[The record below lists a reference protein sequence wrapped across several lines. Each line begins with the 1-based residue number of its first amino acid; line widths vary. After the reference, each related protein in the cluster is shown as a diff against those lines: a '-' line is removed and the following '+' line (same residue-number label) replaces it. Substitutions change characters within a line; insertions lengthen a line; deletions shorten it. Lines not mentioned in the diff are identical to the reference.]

1 MIKKI
6 YVFPQTTVNKQF
18 VIAKCLC
25 LSNNERDTSYEGGG
39 SGPGMGE
46 GGGEGEG
53 NFTKER
59 NSREYGN
66 IW

>member
-25 LSNNERDTSYEGGG
+25 QSDRGTSYENG
-39 SGPGMGE
+39 SGPGMG
-46 GGGEGEG
+46 GGNGGDGEG

-59 NSREYGN
+59 NTEEYGN

>member
-1 MIKKI
+1 MIKKK

-25 LSNNERDTSYEGGG
+25 DSDRVVSYEDPGTG
-39 SGPGMGE
+39 GPGMGD
-46 GGGEGEG
+46 GPGDGDD

-59 NSREYGN
+59 NSGEYGN

>member
-6 YVFPQTTVNKQF
+6 YVFPQTTINKQF

-25 LSNNERDTSYEGGG
+25 QSDRGTSYENGN
-39 SGPGMGE
+39 GPDMGE
-46 GGGEGEG
+46 GDGEGTG

-59 NSREYGN
+59 NTGEYGN